1 MLAPVGHS
9 DTSDPSGLV
18 DELGRWRLP
27 VEGGTV
33 TQLLIDYAFGFTVQV
48 QEPAGDVRMRL
59 AGRFSYEDGSGRRFE
74 IDPEAPDTLPPLL
87 ALHQA
92 VVSEAHAVK
101 DGHLV
106 VRFEDGRSIE
116 VAPDDR
122 YEAWQ
127 VDGSR
132 PRYFVS
138 PQNLQTY
145 WERYHRPDHRRH
157 EAMET
162 SRTRQNAPNTPSA

>member
-1 MLAPVGHS
+1 V
-9 DTSDPSGLV
+9 T
-18 DELGRWRLP
+18 WRRRATIRPKL
-27 VEGGTV
+27 T
-33 TQLLIDYAFGFTVQV
+33 
-48 QEPAGDVRMRL
+48 R
-59 AGRFSYEDGSGRRFE
+59 RRFE

-92 VVSEAHAVK
+92 VVSEANAVK

-132 PRYFVS
+132 PPVPRDFKIIAV
-138 PQNLQTY
+138 PGGGL
-145 WERYHRPDHRRH
+145 
-157 EAMET
+157 AVF
-162 SRTRQNAPNTPSA
+162 